1 MAVLVARQVT
11 SHTPEDEVMKLAPHH
26 AELMNSTGIKR
37 KKNRGKGETTP
48 TQTQTQKKAKRNKQ
62 DTVEGSRAI
71 KL

>member
-37 KKNRGKGETTP
+37 KKDKGMGARLPTP
-48 TQTQTQKKAKRNKQ
+48 TQTQKKARTNK
-62 DTVEGSRAI
+62 
-71 KL
+71 